1 VAPIPYCGKEFV
13 APEDLVAM
21 LAQEQQQ
28 LKLAVD
34 QPDPTS
40 VHDDAARLGINSDPT
55 DGDIVDRGRRR
66 GRRRMALRNPQ
77 AKVDFRRWC
86 GRHENIVDLPP
97 AVDITET
104 ALRDD
109 RKDGVRVGV
118 APEAPANR
126 SSRHE
131 ICTRIERRMGAPRR
145 GRSMDV
151 DPTRTRGPRN
161 FSAGRTSWALSS
173 LLVTKTISFI
183 GGLHSAGGDPDWTDR
198 MSWARIGVHRDLS
211 RMATRPGDRV
221 QATPFRASRPGQ
233 HRLFTC

>member
-1 VAPIPYCGKEFV
+1 
-13 APEDLVAM
+13 M

-66 GRRRMALRNPQ
+66 GRRHMALRKPQ

-131 ICTRIERRMGAPRR
+131 ICTRIDKE
-145 GRSMDV
+145 
-151 DPTRTRGPRN
+151 N
-161 FSAGRTSWALSS
+161 GRTSSRSFHGCRPHPYPRTKQLQRRKNI
-173 LLVTKTISFI
+173 LGLVVATRDENH
-183 GGLHSAGGDPDWTDR
+183 L
-198 MSWARIGVHRDLS
+198 VHR
-211 RMATRPGDRV
+211 R
-221 QATPFRASRPGQ
+221 TPLGGR
-233 HRLFTC
+233 